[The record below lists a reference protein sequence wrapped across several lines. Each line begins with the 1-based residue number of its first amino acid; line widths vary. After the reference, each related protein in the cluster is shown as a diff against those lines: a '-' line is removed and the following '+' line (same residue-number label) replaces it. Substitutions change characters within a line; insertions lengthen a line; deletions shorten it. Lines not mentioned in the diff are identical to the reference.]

1 MAKSEESFRQALSG
15 KKVPVLTLDNKWHQ
29 LFTQAQAEIPTDV
42 RRGEEKLN
50 DLLKRQGKLNTE
62 SKKKLM
68 AEIMELADEAGGNP
82 DGKTKKKM
90 EEKQRLINDCNQK
103 LEDYADELKFLPAE
117 IESVNYK
124 LMLSTMDICYQKIA
138 ENTKDIDVINE
149 WVKNVRIEIKKNL
162 VRKEER
168 EKSTFDL
175 YSYMH
180 DIFGAE
186 VIEIFDMKYN
196 PEERR
201 KERELRKSAAAGKN
215 GGAGKTGNVK
225 P

>member
-1 MAKSEESFRQALSG
+1 M
-15 KKVPVLTLDNKWHQ
+15 
-29 LFTQAQAEIPTDV
+29 
-42 RRGEEKLN
+42 
-50 DLLKRQGKLNTE
+50 
-62 SKKKLM
+62 
-68 AEIMELADEAGGNP
+68 
-82 DGKTKKKM
+82 
-90 EEKQRLINDCNQK
+90 
-103 LEDYADELKFLPAE
+103 
-117 IESVNYK
+117 
-124 LMLSTMDICYQKIA
+124 
-138 ENTKDIDVINE
+138 
-149 WVKNVRIEIKKNL
+149 
-162 VRKEER
+162 RKEER